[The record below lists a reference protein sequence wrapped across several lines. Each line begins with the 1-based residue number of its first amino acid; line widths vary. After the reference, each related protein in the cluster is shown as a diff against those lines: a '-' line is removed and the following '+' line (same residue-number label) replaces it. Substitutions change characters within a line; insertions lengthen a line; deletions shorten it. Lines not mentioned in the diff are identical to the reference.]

1 MKAAHRTR
9 KQQVAARF
17 VSVQLE
23 IESPRP
29 LGYVLEAFSG
39 TEVVAFD
46 FRESKRGFSVAFE
59 YTGTGAS
66 NDPDAQIAVFCNV
79 IENLKQHP
87 RAIWDGAYRK
97 TFNLGYEIDT
107 AESHRRDH
115 GERAAV
121 GIECFRS
128 ELKPETVGRIAKL
141 GASVLLSIYPAQP
154 PDPEDERA

>member
-1 MKAAHRTR
+1 MAA
-9 KQQVAARF
+9 QF

-46 FRESKRGFSVAFE
+46 YRESKRGFSIAFE
-59 YTGTGAS
+59 YNGAGAGT
-66 NDPDAQIAVFCNV
+66 DADSQIHEFCNMV
-79 IENLKQHP
+79 ERWQEQA
-87 RAIWDGAYRK
+87 RRIWDDSYRK
-97 TFNLGYEIDT
+97 TFNLGYEIAT
-107 AESHRRDH
+107 AERQHPAV
-115 GERAAV
+115 GEQAAG

-141 GASVLLSIYPAQP
+141 GASVLLSIYPGVTGCKA
-154 PDPEDERA
+154 RG

>member
-1 MKAAHRTR
+1 M
-9 KQQVAARF
+9 AARF

-29 LGYVLEAFSG
+29 LGHLFEAFSG
-39 TEVVAFD
+39 TEVMAFD
-46 FRESKRGFSVAFE
+46 CRESKRGLSVAFE
-59 YTGTGAS
+59 YTGAGAS
-66 NDPDAQIAVFCNV
+66 TDADAQIDEFCNMV
-79 IENLKQHP
+79 EHLTEQA
-87 RAIWDGAYRK
+87 RSIWDGAYRK

-107 AESHRRDH
+107 AKSQHLAG
-115 GERAAV
+115 GEQPAG

-154 PDPEDERA
+154 PDPEGRAGVTGCEARQ

>member
-1 MKAAHRTR
+1 MAA
-9 KQQVAARF
+9 QF
-17 VSVQLE
+17 VSAQLE

-39 TEVVAFD
+39 KEIVSFD
-46 FRESKRGFSVAFE
+46 YRESKRGFSVAFE
-59 YTGTGAS
+59 YTGAGAS
-66 NDPDAQIAVFCNV
+66 TDPDAQIDVFCNV

-97 TFNLGYEIDT
+97 TFNLGYEID
-107 AESHRRDH
+107 AAKDHRRDH
-115 GERAAV
+115 GEQAAG

-128 ELKPETVGRIAKL
+128 ELKPETVGRIGKL

-154 PDPEDERA
+154 PYPEDERA